1 MAASRDATMRTRRNH
16 DATRR
21 KFVCRVPSFHRA
33 GNVPRATVIRAE
45 SRGARPMRLND
56 GTPVSAGHR
65 NQFRSVM
72 IRGVVVVAM
81 LALLGSARAQPS
93 TPATGPMLVELQTRL
108 KRAQSDPEL
117 EPMLKQKVIA
127 LYQAAV
133 ERIEIAGEETAK
145 TKTFLQRMETVADD
159 LRQTRVRLASQPDQ
173 TTSTVAEVSA
183 AAGDNLDKLDRML
196 EERRKQLDDPER
208 GLRAK
213 VAAVE
218 KELGARMSRLEE
230 IAKEVAEV
238 DERLAMIQQELDAPV
253 PNDEPRELTHAR
265 QTLLLTRRMRAT
277 EERAALHAEQAWH
290 ESEEATNLL
299 RAQRDLAAK
308 ELALADAE
316 TELLQEAVDQR
327 RGGEADQRVRRAELT
342 ITRSSPLVKSVAE
355 TNLSL
360 AAESRDVAT
369 TLRDTSHRIDQ
380 TTEDLTSIHAEFKR
394 TKEMVEAVGLTES
407 IGLLL
412 RQQRAKLS
420 DTRGLH
426 ARLAQ
431 RGETVR
437 QTRMRLFQIEADIA
451 SLRELDAAASKAAT
465 ELASGE
471 SATAGTRPATAQAI
485 RILADEVKPLL
496 EQRRELLER
505 LNADYEAQFKR
516 LVTLDNDERKLLN
529 ATRQYADYI
538 DERVL
543 WIRTGTVFGGTHGAR
558 AVTNFAWFADPA
570 NWLKVVDALRSDFQ
584 REPLPYLLAFV
595 ALLTWIGLR
604 WTLRSRLRM
613 LGTMAASASCHE
625 LRPTLQA
632 MILTLLLAAMVPALL
647 AFFGWRLDHSVSTS
661 RFVHAVASGL
671 LRAATFAVP
680 LQLLRWIAWRGGL
693 AEQHFDWSPI
703 ALVRLRRH
711 LRWFVPAGIVLI
723 GFVGLVEATSD
734 EQRLDSLGRLGY
746 LAFAGLLAIFCQ
758 RAFPRGP
765 RAAQPLRPVNANE
778 QQAARRAED
787 SEDETDVWLS
797 RVARVGRILGV
808 TVPLGLLILAW
819 SGYFYTALQLTWRL
833 HASAWLGMALLLL
846 RAGVLRWITLERRRV
861 AVLQAEE
868 LQAIAEAGR
877 HPETGAHTPFLFPHW
892 RWPDFRLNLTQIV
905 TQIRSLLDVGLL
917 TVAAVGLWFVWAD
930 VMPALNILDRVP
942 LWQTTV
948 EEVVPAKEAGDQAGV
963 RVVTRSKDVTAA
975 NLGLAL
981 LMMAIAVV
989 AGRNIPGLV
998 EVILLEH
1005 LSVDAGFRFATT
1017 CLVRYAIF
1025 IAGVIFAFAQ
1035 IGIGWNSVQWLV
1047 AAASVGLGFGLQE
1060 IFANFVSGIILLF
1073 ERPMRVGDVI
1083 TIGDTTGTVSRIRFR
1098 ATTII
1103 DGDRKELI
1111 VPNKSFIT
1119 GNLLNWTLSDSV
1131 NRLAIKIYIGPDND
1145 PKQVRELLLKL
1156 ASEHPL
1162 LLKEPAPSAALEEI
1176 GANGLLFVLRAFL
1189 PTLKDRPKASHDL
1202 YTLIHARFRDAGIEM
1217 PCPTQEVLVRL
1228 LNPESQTDP
1237 RTAESRTSRT

>member
-1 MAASRDATMRTRRNH
+1 MAASRDATMRTRRNYE
-16 DATRR
+16 ATSQ
-21 KFVCRVPSFHRA
+21 KYVCRVPAFHRA
-33 GNVPRATVIRAE
+33 GNVPRATVIHAE
-45 SRGARPMRLND
+45 SRGAMPTRLND

-93 TPATGPMLVELQTRL
+93 SPATGPTLVELQTRL
-108 KRAQSDPEL
+108 KRAQSDVEL
-117 EPMLKQKVIA
+117 ESMLKQKVVA
-127 LYQAAV
+127 LYQAAI
-133 ERIEIAGEETAK
+133 ERVEIADEETAK
-145 TKTFLQRMETVADD
+145 TKTFLQRMDSVADE
-159 LRQTRVRLASQPDQ
+159 LRQTKVRLASQPDQ
-173 TTSTVAEVSA
+173 MTLTVAEVSA
-183 AAGDNLDKLDRML
+183 AAGDDLDKLARML

-213 VAAVE
+213 VTAAD
-218 KELGARMSRLEE
+218 KLLGSRMSRLEE
-230 IAKEVAEV
+230 IAKELAEV
-238 DERLAMIQQELDAPV
+238 EERLATIQEELDAPV

-290 ESEEATNLL
+290 ESDDATNLL
-299 RAQRDLAAK
+299 RVQRELAAK

-316 TELLQEAVDQR
+316 AQLLQEAVDQR
-327 RGGEADQRVRRAELT
+327 RGGEADQRVRRAELA
-342 ITRSSPLVKSVAE
+342 ITRSSPQVKSVAE
-355 TNLSL
+355 TNLVL
-360 AAESRDVAT
+360 ATESREVAT
-369 TLRDTSHRIDQ
+369 TLRETSHRIDQ
-380 TTEDLTSIHAEFKR
+380 TTEDLASIHAEFKR
-394 TKEMVEAVGLTES
+394 TKEMVVAVGLTES

-412 RQQRAKLS
+412 RQQRSKLN

-437 QTRMRLFQIEADIA
+437 QTRMRLFQIEAEIA
-451 SLRELDAAASKAAT
+451 ALRELEVAASKAAN
-465 ELASGE
+465 ELTSGE
-471 SATAGTRPATAQAI
+471 TAAAATRPATAQAI
-485 RILADEVKPLL
+485 RILTDEVKPLL

-505 LNADYEAQFKR
+505 LKDDYEAQFKR
-516 LVTLDNDERKLLN
+516 LVTLDIDERKLLN

-543 WIRTGTVFGGTHGAR
+543 WIRTGTVFGSTHGAR
-558 AVTNFAWFADPA
+558 AATNMTWLVDPA
-570 NWLKVVDALRSDFQ
+570 NWLKVVEALRSDFQ
-584 REPLPYLLAFV
+584 RQPLPYLVAFV
-595 ALLTWIGLR
+595 ALLAWVGLR
-604 WTLRSRLRM
+604 WTLRRRLRT
-613 LGTMAASASCHE
+613 LGTTAASAACHE

-632 MILTLLLAAMVPALL
+632 MALTLLLAAMVPALL

-661 RFVHAVASGL
+661 KFVHAVASGL

-680 LQLLRWIAWRGGL
+680 LQLLRWIASRGGL
-693 AEQHFDWSPI
+693 AEQHFDWSSI
-703 ALVRLRRH
+703 AIVRLRRH

-734 EQRLDSLGRLGY
+734 EQRLDSSGRLGY

-758 RAFPRGP
+758 RAFPREP
-765 RAAQPLRPVNANE
+765 RAAQPLRPSNANE
-778 QQAARRAED
+778 QQTARRAVD
-787 SEDETDVWLS
+787 SKDETDVWLNRLS
-797 RVARVGRILGV
+797 RVGRFLGV

-833 HASAWLGMALLLL
+833 HASAWLGMLLLL
-846 RAGVLRWITLERRRV
+846 VRAGVLRWITLERRRM

-868 LQAIAEAGR
+868 LQAISEAGK

-930 VMPALNILDRVP
+930 VTPALNILDRVP

-1025 IAGVIFAFAQ
+1025 ITGVFVAFAQ

-1145 PKQVRELLLKL
+1145 PQRVRELLLKL

-1189 PTLKDRPKASHDL
+1189 PTLKDRPKASNDL

-1217 PCPTQEVLVRL
+1217 PCPTQEVLVRM
-1228 LNPESQTDP
+1228 LNPASQP
-1237 RTAESRTSRT
+1237 KALTS

>member
-1 MAASRDATMRTRRNH
+1 MRIRQNH
-16 DATRR
+16 D
-21 KFVCRVPSFHRA
+21 
-33 GNVPRATVIRAE
+33 
-45 SRGARPMRLND
+45 
-56 GTPVSAGHR
+56 GTHLSAKLR
-65 NQFRSVM
+65 NQSRRAMV
-72 IRGVVVVAM
+72 RGVAIVAL
-81 LALLGSARAQPS
+81 LALFGSVLAQPS
-93 TPATGPMLVELQTRL
+93 TPGAGPTLVELQTRL
-108 KRAQSDPEL
+108 KRAQSDVEL
-117 EPMLKQKVIA
+117 EPALKQKVVA
-127 LYQAAV
+127 LYQTAI
-133 ERIEIAGEETAK
+133 ERIEIANEEAAK
-145 TKTFLQRMETVADD
+145 SKTFLQRMESVADE
-159 LRQTRVRLASQPDQ
+159 LRQTRVRLTSLPGQ
-173 TTSTVAEVSA
+173 TTLTVAEVSA
-183 AAGDNLDKLDRML
+183 AAGDDLDKLDRML
-196 EERRKQLDDPER
+196 EEHRKQIDDPEQ

-213 VAAVE
+213 LTAVE

-230 IAKEVAEV
+230 IAKELAEV
-238 DERLAMIQQELDAPV
+238 DERLSLIEGELDAPV

-277 EERAALHAEQAWH
+277 EERAALQAEQAWH
-290 ESEEATNLL
+290 ESDDATNLL

-316 TELLQEAVDQR
+316 VELLQEVVDQR
-327 RGGEADQRVRRAELT
+327 RGGEADQRVRRAELAV
-342 ITRSSPLVKSVAE
+342 TRSSPQVKSVAE
-355 TNLSL
+355 TNLTL
-360 AAESRDVAT
+360 ATESRDVAT
-369 TLRDTSHRIDQ
+369 TLRETGHRIDQ
-380 TTEDLTSIHAEFKR
+380 TTEALTSLQAEFKR

-431 RGETVR
+431 RGDTVR
-437 QTRMRLFQIEADIA
+437 QTRMRLFQLDADIA
-451 SLRELDAAASKAAT
+451 SLRELDAAASKAAS
-465 ELASGE
+465 ELTTGE
-471 SATAGTRPATAQAI
+471 AAGTRPATAQAI

-505 LNADYEAQFKR
+505 LNVDYETQFKR
-516 LVTLDNDERKLLN
+516 LVALDNNERQLLD

-558 AVTNFAWFADPA
+558 AVAHIAWLADPA
-570 NWLKVVDALRSDFQ
+570 NWLKVIDALRSDFQ
-584 REPLPYLLAFV
+584 REPLPYAMAFF
-595 ALLTWIGLR
+595 ALLTWVGLR
-604 WTLRSRLRM
+604 WTMRSRLRT
-613 LGTMAASASCHE
+613 LGMTAASVSCHE

-632 MILTLLLAAMVPALL
+632 MALTLLLAAMVPALL

-661 RFVHAVASGL
+661 KFVHAVAGGL

-680 LQLLRWIAWRGGL
+680 LELLRWIASRGGL

-711 LRWFVPAGIVLI
+711 LRWFLPTGIVLI
-723 GFVGLVEATSD
+723 AFVGLVEATSD

-758 RAFPRGP
+758 RAFPREP
-765 RAAQPLRPVNANE
+765 RAAQPLRAANAHE

-787 SEDETDVWLS
+787 SKDETDVWLN
-797 RVARVGRILGV
+797 RLARVGRILGV
-808 TVPLGLLILAW
+808 TVPLGLLILSW

-833 HASAWLGMALLLL
+833 NASAWLGIGLLLV
-846 RAGVLRWITLERRRV
+846 RAGVLRWITLERRRM

-868 LQAIAEAGR
+868 LQAIAEAGK
-877 HPETGAHTPFLFPHW
+877 HPETGAQTPFLFPQW
-892 RWPDFRLNLTQIV
+892 RWPDFRMNLTQIV

-930 VMPALNILDRVP
+930 VTPALNILDRVP

-948 EEVVPAKEAGDQAGV
+948 EEVVETKGADDKTIVQ
-963 RVVTRSKDVTAA
+963 VVTRPKAVTAA

-981 LMMAIAVV
+981 LMMGIAMV

-1025 IAGVIFAFAQ
+1025 IVGVCVAFAQ

-1131 NRLAIKIYIGPDND
+1131 NRLAIKVHVGPGND

-1156 ASEHPL
+1156 AGEHPL

-1176 GANGLLFVLRAFL
+1176 GPNGLLFVLRAFL
-1189 PTLKDRPKASHDL
+1189 PTLKDRPKASNDL

-1217 PCPTQEVLVRL
+1217 PCPTQEVLVRM
-1228 LNPESQTDP
+1228 LNPEPLSDA
-1237 RTAESRTSRT
+1237 RIVESNTNSRV